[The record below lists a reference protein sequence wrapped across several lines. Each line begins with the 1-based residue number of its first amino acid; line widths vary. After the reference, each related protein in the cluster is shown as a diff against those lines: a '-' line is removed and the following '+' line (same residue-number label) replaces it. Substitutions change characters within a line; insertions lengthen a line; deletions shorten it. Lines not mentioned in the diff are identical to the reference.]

1 MTVMMMAMTPSLNA
15 SSRSFS
21 TASSPPRMRGGN
33 DGRGTEAVKGRQ
45 TGRRGVPGRLIGSAR
60 REPLRHQEA
69 GGAGRVA
76 TELRG
81 GLVAFFQIAA
91 ERLKAQPEQYT
102 AG

>member
-21 TASSPPRMRGGN
+21 TASLLAPHGARH
-33 DGRGTEAVKGRQ
+33 DGRRNAAVKGRQ

-81 GLVAFFQIAA
+81 GLVALFQIEAG
-91 ERLKAQPEQYT
+91 RLKAQREQ
-102 AG
+102 